1 LANTKS
7 SNNPMTMEEL
17 LASQSSK
24 PKTFE
29 VGQEVEGKILFKS
42 DNELI
47 VDFGSKSEGV
57 ISLREFPE
65 DQQASLKVGDTIK
78 GFIVDLEN
86 SEGQSILSLNKTVSK
101 QRGGSDQKAFWQ
113 KFASAKQ
120 QGTTFSGKSL
130 EVNKGGLILEVEGV
144 RGFLPSSQ
152 IGGNGLTAL
161 LSGNA
166 IGVDFSVK
174 VSEVDQNN
182 NRLIFTQKGI
192 TSQSEKDKSSKFST
206 KQKVTMQ
213 IKTVLPFGLVVVL
226 ENEAAFVSPQDLA
239 WERIDNLESKFK
251 VGDEISGQIVGIDPD
266 LNRINVSLKNIDEDP
281 LAKFIEKSK
290 DQEVVKGTITEI
302 SEGGVAIK
310 LDENVF
316 GFIPS
321 SKVDSAAGYEVGQS
335 LTVVIDNI
343 DTKRRKISLTPFITT
358 TKGLIYK

>member
-1 LANTKS
+1 
-7 SNNPMTMEEL
+7 MTMEEL
-17 LASQSSK
+17 LASQDAK

-42 DNELI
+42 DSELI

-57 ISLREFPE
+57 LNLREFPE

-78 GFIVDLEN
+78 GFIIDLEN
-86 SEGQSILSLNKTVSK
+86 SEGQSILSLSRGVSK
-101 QRGGSDQKAFWQ
+101 QRGPVDQKAFWQ
-113 KFASAKQ
+113 KFATAKE
-120 QGTTFSGKSL
+120 QGSTFSGKSL

-152 IGGNGLTAL
+152 IGGNGLAAL

-166 IGVDFSVK
+166 VGVNFAVK

-192 TSQSEKDKSSKFST
+192 ISQSQKDKPNQFSA
-206 KQKVTMQ
+206 KQKVTCKV
-213 IKTVLPFGLVVVL
+213 KTVLPFGLVVEV
-226 ENEAAFVSPQDLA
+226 ENDAAFVSPQDLA
-239 WERIDNLESKFK
+239 WERIENLDAKFK
-251 VGDEISGQIVGIDPD
+251 AGDEISGQIVGIDPD
-266 LNRINVSLKNIDEDP
+266 LNRINVSLKNNDEDP
-281 LAKFIEKSK
+281 ISQFIEKSK

-302 SEGGVAIK
+302 GEGGVAIK

-316 GFIPS
+316 GFIPA
-321 SKVDSAAGYEVGQS
+321 SKVESSAGYEVGQT
-335 LTVVIDNI
+335 LTVVVDNI
-343 DTKRRKISLTPFITT
+343 DTKRRKITLAPFITT